1 MFKRTNS
8 LIFLIIFVGTIGSGI
23 AQTADTLKVHVLQ
36 GNGAVNNIA
45 TGNITTPVVEVRDE
59 NDAPVEGADVVF
71 HLPTTG
77 PGGIFGDQKFV
88 FTTKTNSQGQARC
101 ARFKPGSQVGRFEI
115 TVAVSSAGRTGH
127 VVVHQ
132 SNSETDFAVEA
143 QHTSTL
149 KRKKWWLIGAGL
161 TGGAVAGI
169 VIATHGGS
177 TSSVSSSY
185 TISAGAIS
193 FGPPH

>member
-1 MFKRTNS
+1 MSYK
-8 LIFLIIFVGTIGSGI
+8 
-23 AQTADTLKVHVLQ
+23 ATA
-36 GNGAVNNIA
+36 AVNNIA

-161 TGGAVAGI
+161 TGGAVAASSSQLTVGRRPQRRRHTRSRR
-169 VIATHGGS
+169 AQ
-177 TSSVSSSY
+177 SVSVRRIKGLIGIPSMHKALIVLFFCVYS
-185 TISAGAIS
+185 SAGL
-193 FGPPH
+193 